1 MEVKSS
7 SNLHNTA
14 ANMPPNTQKSSD
26 NLMRSQLFRH
36 HHSHHHQPQQQQ
48 QQQMI
53 QQPIH
58 LLNRKGSS
66 GSIQSRTCKTEG
78 HGVSA
83 TVCANCGTTTTPLW
97 RRAPSGE
104 TICNACGLYLK
115 ARNTVRPPWLKRNA
129 IKKATP
135 VVLETPENNNSGT
148 CPGDGHCD
156 GTGGSSSCDGC
167 PAYNQH
173 QVNRQALV
181 CANCGTNTTPLW
193 RRDEAGNTIC
203 NACGLYFKL
212 HNVHR
217 PVTMKRSVIKRRKR
231 VALATSPSPSHN
243 QSGGSDNETQSRK
256 GRVNHPPTPASTS
269 GSERGEYISSD
280 DDICSVEEINARR
293 KRKADSEDSRII
305 TTATSKRR
313 CGNSRQVPP
322 IEDYISSSK
331 RSSFHHVEG
340 WNPNNNYDDN
350 HRRRSL
356 TPVEPSLNS
365 NLPQVHIHQNNTGS
379 YNGRL
384 MGTPSVPLPSVFHN
398 DGSSSPNQPS
408 SSISA
413 LLNPSSPTTVPPQL
427 PPISSIP
434 PSVGNTNLGL
444 PLPLNNGSHHP
455 QTAPLPNTAV
465 TDPNITQQV
474 LQAHRQELQ
483 REVSHLS
490 MLLNRTTAILVGLD
504 QAMASNA
511 AARNIDNGGSLPS
524 MNYGSSP
531 DNTLYNGQKSYS
543 GLPSPP
549 VNAGMGQ
556 KSYINLPPL
565 SPSTSSDASR

>member
-1 MEVKSS
+1 M
-7 SNLHNTA
+7 
-14 ANMPPNTQKSSD
+14 
-26 NLMRSQLFRH
+26 
-36 HHSHHHQPQQQQ
+36 
-48 QQQMI
+48 
-53 QQPIH
+53 H

-66 GSIQSRTCKTEG
+66 GSIQPRSCKTEG
-78 HGVSA
+78 TGVSA

-135 VVLETPENNNSGT
+135 VVPETPENNNSGT

-173 QVNRQALV
+173 QVNRQALI

-231 VALATSPSPSHN
+231 VALATSPSPPHN
-243 QSGGSDNETQSRK
+243 QSGGSDNEHQSRK
-256 GRVNHPPTPASTS
+256 SRIHHPPTPASTS
-269 GSERGEYISSD
+269 GSERGYVSSD
-280 DDICSVEEINARR
+280 DDVCSVEEINASR
-293 KRKADSEDSRII
+293 KRKADDDDGRVI
-305 TTATSKRR
+305 SKRR
-313 CGNSRQVPP
+313 CGRQVAPP
-322 IEDYISSSK
+322 IEDYISSK
-331 RSSFHHVEG
+331 RNSHHHVEG
-340 WNPNNNYDDN
+340 MWNNYDDD
-350 HRRRSL
+350 RRRSL

-365 NLPQVHIHQNNTGS
+365 SLPQVHIHQNS
-379 YNGRL
+379 SRAYNGHL
-384 MGTPSVPLPSVFHN
+384 MGTPTIPLTSVFHN
-398 DGSSSPNQPS
+398 NDGATSQSLCPVNFSSTGPSS

-413 LLNPSSPTTVPPQL
+413 LLNPSSPTTAPPQL
-427 PPISSIP
+427 PPISS
-434 PSVGNTNLGL
+434 VGNTSSHLGL
-444 PLPLNNGSHHP
+444 PLPLNNGSHHQ
-455 QTAPLPNTAV
+455 QTAPLSSAAV

-524 MNYGSSP
+524 MNYGSS
-531 DNTLYNGQKSYS
+531 DNALYNGQKSYT

-556 KSYINLPPL
+556 KSYMNNVTLPPL
-565 SPSTSSDASR
+565 SPSTSDGQ

>member
-1 MEVKSS
+1 
-7 SNLHNTA
+7 
-14 ANMPPNTQKSSD
+14 MPPNTSQQNMD
-26 NLMRSQLFRH
+26 NPLIHRQQFR
-36 HHSHHHQPQQQQ
+36 QQQQQQ

-53 QQPIH
+53 QQPLQH

-66 GSIQSRTCKTEG
+66 GSVQSRSCKTEG

-97 RRAPSGE
+97 RRAPNGE

-135 VVLETPENNNSGT
+135 AVPETPENNNNGT

-173 QVNRQALV
+173 QVNRQALI

-231 VALATSPSPSHN
+231 VTLATSPPPQTHH
-243 QSGGSDNETQSRK
+243 QSGGSDNEHQSRK
-256 GRVNHPPTPASTS
+256 GRVHHPPTPASTS
-269 GSERGEYISSD
+269 GSERGYVSSD
-280 DDICSVEEINARR
+280 DDISVEEFNANR
-293 KRKADSEDSRII
+293 KRKADEAIVSN
-305 TTATSKRR
+305 KRR
-313 CGNSRQVPP
+313 CGNGRHVPP
-322 IEDYISSSK
+322 IEDYISSK
-331 RSSFHHVEG
+331 RTSHHHGEM
-340 WNPNNNYDDN
+340 WNSNNGYDD
-350 HRRRSL
+350 RRRSL
-356 TPVEPSLNS
+356 TPVEPT
-365 NLPQVHIHQNNTGS
+365 LPQVHIHQSNTA
-379 YNGRL
+379 YNSRL
-384 MGTPSVPLPSVFHN
+384 MGTPSVPLLPSVFHN
-398 DGSSSPNQPS
+398 NDGANSPNHCPVGFASSTTSGSS

-413 LLNPSSPTTVPPQL
+413 LLNPSSPTTAPPQL

-434 PSVGNTNLGL
+434 PNIMTPSTPPHL
-444 PLPLNNGSHHP
+444 PLPMNNGP
-455 QTAPLPNTAV
+455 AV
-465 TDPNITQQV
+465 NDPNITQQV

-511 AARNIDNGGSLPS
+511 AARAVTDNSSLPS
-524 MNYGSSP
+524 MNYGS
-531 DNTLYNGQKSYS
+531 TEGLYNGQKSYT
-543 GLPSPP
+543 GLPTPP

-556 KSYINLPPL
+556 KSYVQNVTLPPL
-565 SPSTSSDASR
+565 SPPAI

>member
-1 MEVKSS
+1 
-7 SNLHNTA
+7 
-14 ANMPPNTQKSSD
+14 
-26 NLMRSQLFRH
+26 
-36 HHSHHHQPQQQQ
+36 
-48 QQQMI
+48 MI
-53 QQPIH
+53 QQPVQD
-58 LLNRKGSS
+58 LSSLNRKGSMP
-66 GSIQSRTCKTEG
+66 SRSCKADG

-83 TVCANCGTTTTPLW
+83 TVCANCSTTTTPLW
-97 RRAPSGE
+97 RRAPNGE

-135 VVLETPENNNSGT
+135 AISEAPVNNSGGT

-231 VALATSPSPSHN
+231 VALATSPPPQVHHSN
-243 QSGGSDNETQSRK
+243 GSDNERSHKR
-256 GRVNHPPTPASTS
+256 PPTPASTS
-269 GSERGEYISSD
+269 GSERGYFSSD
-280 DDICSVEEINARR
+280 DDICSIEDLSSVSR
-293 KRKADSEDSRII
+293 KRKADDS
-305 TTATSKRR
+305 TVSNGKRR
-313 CGNSRQVPP
+313 CGNNGRASA
-322 IEDYISSSK
+322 IED
-331 RSSFHHVEG
+331 HHYTSRRNE
-340 WNPNNNYDDN
+340 
-350 HRRRSL
+350 RRRSL
-356 TPVEPSLNS
+356 SPVEPSLNS
-365 NLPQVHIHQNNTGS
+365 GMPQVHIHQNNSS
-379 YNGRL
+379 YDGHIL
-384 MGTPSVPLPSVFHN
+384 GTPNVPLPSVFSGQYGN
-398 DGSSSPNQPS
+398 DGSAPSQTQNS

-413 LLNPSSPTTVPPQL
+413 LLNPSPANNVGPQL
-427 PPISSIP
+427 APINSGQPATTEVTGSQGMSMGLPVPMNAHHHSSQPIQGVIP
-434 PSVGNTNLGL
+434 PMANSV
-444 PLPLNNGSHHP
+444 P
-455 QTAPLPNTAV
+455 
-465 TDPNITQQV
+465 DPNLTHQV

-511 AARNIDNGGSLPS
+511 VNRSGIDSCMTYRSSTDNGSLLGNS
-524 MNYGSSP
+524 RS
-531 DNTLYNGQKSYS
+531 TYNV
-543 GLPSPP
+543 GLPTPP
-549 VNAGMGQ
+549 VVSVGQ
-556 KSYINLPPL
+556 NSYILPPL
-565 SPSTSSDASR
+565 SPSSSSDSQVSR